1 MDQTKC
7 FQQIVHTI
15 GNHSNSIVCN
25 GLRNEDKSR
34 QISWKLR
41 ELVAS
46 ITCMKDYLL
55 ANQKDYVNIYNSIL
69 YLSSKMTDEERDQ
82 IDKDVHDFVKLGNDV
97 IKILRVELKSTTSK
111 QQFEHEMN
119 AINLVEMYLQSIND
133 LHNKN
138 KALRLRRNLYMQK
151 FFRLN
156 KSNVNS
162 NNNNT
167 DGIDGSS
174 TENQAA
180 NKTTIKLR
188 KNQKSSET
196 NNNTLKSSENL
207 NSKTS
212 FYNDYHNEQLLSSNN
227 ESMNNC
233 RLAPEEQKQ
242 FQLESKQIYDQM
254 NSMNEEV
261 ITITKKLAEISKL
274 QELFSENVIKQ
285 ECDLNNLNLS
295 TITSN
300 ESIREGNEQLREAMR
315 KNAGSHVDMHDL
327 LLLLLN
333 RCMYN
338 KVIYNAGL
346 FIIVTSIKGYE
357 ILSAIMNK
365 SDLFVNCRFQCMVFN
380 LIEGETMIGKIQ
392 ECTPQGVTLSLN
404 FYKSLA
410 IDANYLPNPSK
421 FEHNGRRWVWIKK
434 IGIDEHYFSI
444 NSKEDARFKILKTR
458 FNRFNL
464 LNQQRV
470 IEPMITMATFKQDL
484 LGPIDWWN

>member
-7 FQQIVHTI
+7 FLQIIHTNN
-15 GNHSNSIVCN
+15 NHRNVDGSN
-25 GLRNEDKSR
+25 GLRNDGKSR
-34 QISWKLR
+34 QLSWKLR

-46 ITCMKDYLL
+46 ITCMRDYLL
-55 ANQKDYVNIYNSIL
+55 ANKKDYVNIYNSIL
-69 YLSSKMTDEERDQ
+69 YLSSAMTDEERDQ
-82 IDKDVHDFVKLGNDV
+82 IDKDVQDFVKLGNDV
-97 IKILRVELKSTTSK
+97 IKILRVELKSRTTN
-111 QQFEHEMN
+111 QQFEHELN
-119 AINLVEMYLQSIND
+119 AINLVEMYLRSIND
-133 LHNKN
+133 MHNKN
-138 KALRLRRNLYMQK
+138 KALRLRRNLYTQK

-156 KSNVNS
+156 KSFTNS
-162 NNNNT
+162 NNKI

-174 TENQAA
+174 SSDDQVTGKIIKIKKDMKPS
-180 NKTTIKLR
+180 NKRIDG
-188 KNQKSSET
+188 QKQV
-196 NNNTLKSSENL
+196 NNSNL
-207 NSKTS
+207 NVKS
-212 FYNDYHNEQLLSSNN
+212 FYNNEYHNESSSNKEQIN
-227 ESMNNC
+227 S

-242 FQLESKQIYDQM
+242 FQLEK
-254 NSMNEEV
+254 
-261 ITITKKLAEISKL
+261 
-274 QELFSENVIKQ
+274 LFSENVLKQ
-285 ECDLNNLNLS
+285 ECDLNNLNQS

-315 KNAGSHVDMHDL
+315 KNAGFRVWILFFITTLAFVVLFLDCRNVDMHEL

-346 FIIVTSIKGYE
+346 FIIVTSVEGYE

-365 SDLFVNCRFQCMVFN
+365 SDLFVNCRFQCLIFN
-380 LIEGETMIGKIQ
+380 LIEGETMVAKIQ
-392 ECTPQGVTLSLN
+392 ECTPQGVTLNLN

-410 IDANYLPNPSK
+410 IDSNYLPNPSK

-444 NSKEDARFKILKTR
+444 NVKEDARFKVLKTR

-484 LGPIDWWN
+484 LGPIDWWIR